1 LLEGVVVS
9 NRRNHRALIA
19 LAAGAV
25 LLTGCSSAQEP
36 EVRQVARTFEDPSGD
51 AEMRCDLLAP
61 ATLAAFE
68 KSKSAPCTEAVQDL
82 PLEGGAVESIEIF
95 GGDAQ
100 VKLTGDTL
108 FLAETRAGWRITAAA
123 CRPKGEA
130 PYDCEVDGP

>member
-1 LLEGVVVS
+1 MS
-9 NRRNHRALIA
+9 NRRNRLALIA

-36 EVRQVARTFEDPSGD
+36 EVRQVAHAFEDPSGD
-51 AEMRCDLLAP
+51 AELRCDLLAP
-61 ATLAAFE
+61 ATRAALE
-68 KSKSAPCTEAVQDL
+68 QSESAPCAEAVEDL
-82 PLEGGAVESIEIF
+82 PLQGGAVESIEIF

-100 VKLTGDTL
+100 VKLAGDTV
-108 FLAETRAGWRITAAA
+108 FLTETSAGWRITAAA